1 MGDIKQE
8 KQTLQKIR
16 EMKTAALEV
25 MACIVILVNY
35 TV

>member
-16 EMKTAALEV
+16 EIKTAAPEE
-25 MACIVILVNY
+25 MTRIVILVNY